1 MEFKINKSAEK
12 AINILEEKGFKAYIV
27 GGCVRDIL
35 MDKAPHDWDICTNAK
50 PEQIISTFSDYKV
63 IETGLKHGTVTV
75 VINSVHLEITTFR
88 VDGEYSDNRHP
99 ENVTFVSDL
108 KDDLSRRDFT
118 INAMAYSHKGGLNDF
133 HGGKSDI
140 NNKIIRCVGD
150 PDKRF
155 NEDAL
160 RILRALRFSSQ
171 LSFEIEEN
179 TSISILKNK
188 ELLKN
193 ISVERIAVELN
204 KLLMGD
210 NVFNVL
216 QKYRDVIAVIIPEF
230 KKTFDF
236 KQYTKHH
243 CYTVY
248 DHIIKSVELS
258 PKDLKLRLTMFF
270 HDIAKPQCFV
280 KDNIDGGHF
289 KGHQIPS
296 AEMAHRILK
305 RLKYDNATIYSVVSL
320 IKEHDNRYPAEKK
333 PVKRFLSK
341 YDADFF
347 ENQIKIRRADTLAQS
362 EYMREEKLKHLDDTL
377 KTGREIIK
385 ENECFKISDL
395 AVNGGD
401 LIKAGI
407 KEGKDIGE
415 TLKELLSMVISEKI
429 KNDKEILLKKA
440 LEINKKEKQ

>member
-1 MEFKINKSAEK
+1 
-12 AINILEEKGFKAYIV
+12 
-27 GGCVRDIL
+27 
-35 MDKAPHDWDICTNAK
+35 
-50 PEQIISTFSDYKV
+50 
-63 IETGLKHGTVTV
+63 
-75 VINSVHLEITTFR
+75 
-88 VDGEYSDNRHP
+88 
-99 ENVTFVSDL
+99 
-108 KDDLSRRDFT
+108 
-118 INAMAYSHKGGLNDF
+118 MAYSHKGGLNDF

-248 DHIIKSVELS
+248 DHIIKSVELA
-258 PKDLKLRLTMFF
+258 PKDLKLRLTMFL

-280 KDNIDGGHF
+280 KDNFDGAF
-289 KGHQIPS
+289 QRHQPS
-296 AEMAHRILK
+296 AEMAHKFK
-305 RLKYDNATIYSVVSL
+305 RSNIQCDNTWCHLSKNTMHVIQ
-320 IKEHDNRYPAEKK
+320 KKK
-333 PVKRFLSK
+333 PVKRFL
-341 YDADFF
+341 
-347 ENQIKIRRADTLAQS
+347 
-362 EYMREEKLKHLDDTL
+362 
-377 KTGREIIK
+377 
-385 ENECFKISDL
+385 
-395 AVNGGD
+395 V
-401 LIKAGI
+401 
-407 KEGKDIGE
+407 
-415 TLKELLSMVISEKI
+415 SMTR
-429 KNDKEILLKKA
+429 L
-440 LEINKKEKQ
+440 